1 MRILRIKTFLILFV
15 ALTITI
21 NAETTIKT
29 GLSFNFGQVEDY
41 KFNINSVELEVE
53 QSIYKR
59 FGLGIGIRKDMDWLY
74 SGIYLKL
81 YSNYRIQISD
91 NFSLPIAAGVEY
103 GMPSSKYNNYS
114 TKYNDSR
121 LISHEWIY
129 IVQNAPFMDKIK
141 EGNTGTIYPF
151 ISLGAGYQLTKKL
164 FFEIGTRVQF
174 VKFRVESCKFH
185 PSIEVDESS
194 KWSPIYSLTVKIGY
208 KFFKKN
214 DA

>member
-15 ALTITI
+15 ALTITV

-53 QSIYKR
+53 QSIYKG
-59 FGLGIGIRKDMDWLY
+59 FGLGIGIRKDIDWLH
-74 SGIYLKL
+74 SGIYLRL
-81 YSNYRIQISD
+81 YPSYRIQISD
-91 NFSLPIAAGVEY
+91 NFSLPVAAGVEY
-103 GMPSSKYNNYS
+103 GMPASKYNNYS
-114 TKYNDSR
+114 TEYDGNK
-121 LISHEWIY
+121 LISHKWIY
-129 IVQNAPFMDKIK
+129 IIQNASFPDKLK

-151 ISLGAGYQLTKKL
+151 ISLAASYQLTKRL
-164 FFEIGTRVQF
+164 FMEVGVRAQF
-174 VKFRVESCKFH
+174 IKFRVESCKFH

-194 KWSPIYSLTVKIGY
+194 KWSPIGTITIKIGY